1 MNNQRTVAAMG
12 VLVVALVVTSVALPL
27 VATGAPANQVPV
39 TDMPDGGDALADP
52 TAAAWENAESSE
64 VPLASAPS
72 GLPNADSVSTDAVD
86 VEAIRTESS
95 LYVRM
100 SWVDDTENGSTSE
113 LTGFAD
119 AAAMQVP
126 ADETTHPDIALGST
140 DTPVNVW
147 YWNAAEGTEEII
159 AGGQGTITEVDQP
172 AIESTAVH
180 EDGTWTVVMERSLS
194 ADAENRAALDTETD
208 VDVAFAVWD
217 GANGERSGHHAVSEW
232 YTYPFGPGDTGPTIQ
247 YLFWAIAGIGI
258 GIALVVTV
266 MAIRRTK

>member
-1 MNNQRTVAAMG
+1 MKNERTVAAVA
-12 VLVVALVVTSVALPL
+12 VLVIALIVISVALPL

-39 TDMPDGGDALADP
+39 TDMPDAGDALADP
-52 TAAAWENAESSE
+52 TDDSWEDAESAE

-72 GLPNADSVSTDAVD
+72 GLPNAESVATDAVD
-86 VEAIRTESS
+86 VEAVRTESS

-100 SWVDDTENGSTSE
+100 TWADDTENSTADDLNSF
-113 LTGFAD
+113 TD
-119 AAAMQVP
+119 AAAMQLP

-147 YWNAAEGTEEII
+147 YWNAAEGTEEIV

-180 EDGTWTVVMERSLS
+180 EDSTWTVVMERSLS

-247 YLFWAIAGIGI
+247 YLFWAIAGIAI
-258 GIALVVTV
+258 AIALVVTV
-266 MAIRRTK
+266 MAIRRTD